1 MDDVTAR
8 YTAAAALGTYGS
20 SWQYVGIGLDSR
32 NDLTQDDA
40 EREDISLERQ
50 PKKHHTAL

>member
-1 MDDVTAR
+1 MDDVTGTPQQHR
-8 YTAAAALGTYGS
+8 TYGS
-20 SWQYVGIGLDSR
+20 SRQYVGIGLDSR